1 MSAQAQLRRKYTID
15 EYIELL
21 KNSEERFEYF
31 DGEVFS
37 MAAGKISHG
46 GIAANLIRELGNL
59 LKDRPC
65 QVFNGDV
72 ALKTVLEPPFRMP
85 DVSIVCG
92 EAQTEDFQ
100 GIEML
105 LNPLFICEV
114 LSPSTANYDREGKFL
129 VYQAIESFKEYLLV
143 ERDQPYVTRYL
154 RQPDNQ
160 WLRAD
165 VIGLDSYVRLESL
178 AITLSLSEIYRM
190 IKFPVPEPMPADKP
204 VASAS

>member
-1 MSAQAQLRRKYTID
+1 MPAQAQLRRKYTVD

-46 GIAANLIRELGNL
+46 GIGANLMRAIGNL
-59 LKDRPC
+59 LADRPC

-85 DVSIVCG
+85 DVSVVCG

-114 LSPSTANYDREGKFL
+114 LSPSTEAYDRDKKFL

-143 ERDQPYVTRYL
+143 ERDRPHVTRYV

-165 VIGLDSYVRLESL
+165 VIGLESSIKLESL
-178 AITLSLSEIYRM
+178 DVTLSLGEIYRM
-190 IKFPVPEPMPADKP
+190 IKFPEPESPLPKL
-204 VASAS
+204 SN

>member
-1 MSAQAQLRRKYTID
+1 MPAQAQLRRKYTVD

-46 GIAANLIRELGNL
+46 GIGANLMRAIGNL
-59 LKDRPC
+59 LADRPC

-85 DVSIVCG
+85 DVSVVCG
-92 EAQTEDFQ
+92 EAQIEDFQ

-114 LSPSTANYDREGKFL
+114 LSPSTEAYDRDKKFL

-143 ERDQPYVTRYL
+143 ERDRPHVTRYV

-165 VIGLDSYVRLESL
+165 VIGLESSIKLESL
-178 AITLSLSEIYRM
+178 DVTLSLGEIYRM
-190 IKFPVPEPMPADKP
+190 IKFPEPESPLPKL
-204 VASAS
+204 SN

>member
-1 MSAQAQLRRKYTID
+1 MSAQAQPRRKYTID

-21 KNSEERFEYF
+21 KTSEERFEYF
-31 DGEVFS
+31 NSEVFS

-46 GIAANLIRELGNL
+46 FISVNVAGELRSL
-59 LKDRPC
+59 LAGRPC
-65 QVFNGDV
+65 QVANGEV
-72 ALKTVLEPPFRMP
+72 AIKTVLEPPFRMP
-85 DVSIVCG
+85 DVSVVCG

-114 LSPSTANYDREGKFL
+114 LSPSTGAYDRDGKFL

-143 ERDQPYVTRYL
+143 ERDRAHVTRYV

-165 VIGLDSYVRLESL
+165 VIGLESSISLESL
-178 AITLSLSEIYRM
+178 GITLALSEIYRM
-190 IKFPVPEPMPADKP
+190 IKFPASEAE
-204 VASAS
+204 SAS